1 MTGNDRRRLFSHHDV
16 DGVEHLSI
24 NVRKW
29 TGVLGFV
36 GAVLATSATIA
47 GLVLSLL
54 HPVVTRWIHEET
66 RPAQLEMSSNIL
78 TLQRELDLVRKEAA
92 TKAEF
97 DARMIRVENRL
108 DDIYRLLAGGER

>member
-1 MTGNDRRRLFSHHDV
+1 MTEDRRRLFSHHQV
-16 DGVEHLSI
+16 DGVDHLSI
-24 NVRKW
+24 NVKKW

-36 GAVLATSATIA
+36 GAVIATSVTIA
-47 GLVLSLL
+47 GLVLALL

-66 RPAQLEMSSNIL
+66 RPAHLEMGASIID
-78 TLQRELDLVRKEAA
+78 LQRELEEVRREAA

-108 DDIYRLLAGGER
+108 DDIYRLLAGGNR